1 MTKIKSISRV
11 VAVAGAIAIAA
22 QFAMVPAAFA
32 KGGKSPKC
40 YAQPVAGSPG
50 TYVWTCT
57 TGRP

>member
-11 VAVAGAIAIAA
+11 VAVAGAMAFAL

-32 KGGKSPKC
+32 KSPKC
-40 YAQPVAGSPG
+40 YAKPVAGSPG
-50 TYVWTCT
+50 TYIWTCT

>member
-1 MTKIKSISRV
+1 MKSIKSISRV

-32 KGGKSPKC
+32 MSPKC
-40 YAQPVAGSPG
+40 FATAVVGQPG

>member
-1 MTKIKSISRV
+1 MSKIKSISRV
-11 VAVAGAIAIAA
+11 VAVAGAMAIAA

-32 KGGKSPKC
+32 KSPKC